1 MSTLIIY
8 DNTGTIFSSPI
19 TGSYK
24 KPQGDLKY
32 LEIELPEN
40 KVLKGID
47 TSKTP
52 NVPIL
57 EDIPKTELEKTQDQ
71 LLETQAQLANL
82 QEQILVKENGG
93 K

>member
-1 MSTLIIY
+1 MKTLIIY
-8 DNTGTIFSSPI
+8 DNTGYIYLQI

-24 KPQGDLKY
+24 IPQGGLNY
-32 LEIELPEN
+32 LEVDEDSFKGKIIKSVNAETKEL
-40 KVLKGID
+40 V
-47 TSKTP
+47 
-52 NVPIL
+52 L
-57 EDIPKTELEKTQDQ
+57 EDIPKTELEKTQYQ